1 MALYTIT
8 NTLLTC
14 VSIYSTLLF
23 ITVLLSWFP
32 NIDWYKQPF
41 VFMRQ
46 VTEPFLNLFRGLLPP
61 VGGLD
66 LSTIL
71 AFLSLTLLQR
81 VLASMVA
88 GSLN

>member
-1 MALYTIT
+1 MALYTII

-14 VSIYSTLLF
+14 VTIYSTLLF
-23 ITVLLSWFP
+23 VTVLLTWFP

-41 VFMRQ
+41 AAMRQ
-46 VTEPFLNLFRGLLPP
+46 VTEPFLNLFRGLIPP

-71 AFLSLTLLQR
+71 AFICLSLLQR
-81 VLASMVA
+81 VLASMAV
-88 GSLN
+88 SFN